1 METVLFDGKVLTE
14 TMTDME
20 KLERLFTEGVVAAGK
35 ATQNPEK
42 ADRTFQKGFY
52 AEGTA
57 GVETETREDDGIKM
71 SIVDN
76 VQLDS
81 GEYIDKAVLLDTDFL
96 CNQREN
102 KESRTDSSGLYPEGR
117 PVVTF
122 RLW

>member
-1 METVLFDGKVLTE
+1 
-14 TMTDME
+14 MTDME
-20 KLERLFTEGVVAAGK
+20 KLERLFTEAAVAAGK
-35 ATQNPEK
+35 ATQNPET
-42 ADRTFQKGFY
+42 ADRTFQKGVY
-52 AEGTA
+52 AEGVRDAGERARTA

-96 CNQREN
+96 CNQRKN
-102 KESRTDSSGLYPEGR
+102 KESRTDSSGLYPEGW